1 MNRVTIRNQY
11 PLLRIDELFDQLQG
25 SRVYSKIDLRSGYHQ
40 LRVQEIDVPKTAFRT
55 RYGLYEFLVMPF
67 GLTNA
72 PAAFM
77 DLMNRVFQSYLDR
90 FVIVFIDDI
99 LIYSKSHV
107 EHGEHLRIVLQPLR
121 THQLYA
127 KLSKCEFWLNS
138 VSFLGHVI
146 SKEGVQ
152 VDPKKV
158 EAVSN

>member
-1 MNRVTIRNQY
+1 M
-11 PLLRIDELFDQLQG
+11 
-25 SRVYSKIDLRSGYHQ
+25 
-40 LRVQEIDVPKTAFRT
+40 QEIDVPKTAFGT
-55 RYGLYEFLVMPF
+55 RYGHYEFLVLPF

-77 DLMNRVFQSYLDR
+77 DLMNRVFKPYLDKI
-90 FVIVFIDDI
+90 VVVFIDDI

-107 EHGEHLRIVLQPLR
+107 EHGEHLRIVLQTLR

-127 KLSKCEFWLNS
+127 KLSKCEFLLNS